1 MLPQNFTEAK
11 VRFSS
16 NNIEDNILSFYVA
29 RQPILDK
36 ERKLF
41 AYELLLR
48 DSLENIFP
56 NKLNDDEATAKI
68 IEGLEFNLGLESLTQ
83 GSLAFINFT
92 HNSLINGYPLLLDKE
107 QIVVEILETAKPG
120 KKLLAAC
127 IDLKEKGY
135 TIALDD
141 YEHDPRWK
149 HFFPYVDIIKL
160 DYSLTSEQQFQE
172 IITILKPYPHIKL
185 LAEKIETY
193 SDFQHALSIGC
204 EYFQGYFFSR
214 PEVIKTVAFNPSQ
227 VAVVNLSSEINK
239 DELDIKKITS
249 IFENDVNLSFKL
261 LRYVQSPIFKR
272 DAAIETIKQ
281 AILVLGLEELKRFIC
296 LLFTAQFSL
305 GKPQELTVMAL
316 ARGRFCELMVKATLP
331 THSQSSAFLIGLL
344 SLIDAMVDGNIQEL
358 MNKLPLHKDMKDAI
372 INRKGGSAHFLKLC
386 ELFEKADWQ
395 NIDLFCQQIRVDPEQ
410 SCSLFH
416 EALNW
421 ADHRIS
427 AIY

>member
-1 MLPQNFTEAK
+1 
-11 VRFSS
+11 
-16 NNIEDNILSFYVA
+16 VA

-36 ERKLF
+36 EKKLF

-48 DSLENIFP
+48 DSLDNFFP
-56 NKLNDDEATAKI
+56 KHINDEEATAKI
-68 IEGLEFNLGLESLTQ
+68 IEGLEFNLGLASLTE

-92 HNSLINGYPLLLDKE
+92 HDSLINGYPLLLDKE

-141 YEHDPRWK
+141 YEHDPRWQ

-172 IITILKPYPHIKL
+172 IIAALKPFSHIKL

-193 SDFQHALSIGC
+193 SEFQHALSIGC

-214 PEVIKTVAFNPSQ
+214 PEVIKTIAFNPSQ
-227 VAVVNLSSEINK
+227 VAVVNLLSEINK
-239 DELDIKKITS
+239 DDIDVKKITS
-249 IFENDVNLSFKL
+249 IFENEVNLSFKL
-261 LRYVQSPIFKR
+261 LRYVKSPIFKR
-272 DAAIETIKQ
+272 DVSIESIKQ
-281 AILVLGLEELKRFIC
+281 AILVLGFEELKRFIF
-296 LLFTAQFSL
+296 LLFTAQFSI
-305 GKPQELTVMAL
+305 GKPKELTVMSL
-316 ARGRFCELMVKATLP
+316 ARGRFCELMVKDALP

-344 SLIDAMVDGNIQEL
+344 SLIDAMVDGDIQEL
-358 MNKLPLHKDMKDAI
+358 MDKLPLHQEMKDAI
-372 INRKGGSAHFLKLC
+372 IKRKGESANFLKLC
-386 ELFEKADWQ
+386 ELFEKADWP
-395 NIDLFCQQIRVDPEQ
+395 NIELLCQQLKVDPEK
-410 SCSLFH
+410 SGSLFQ

-421 ADHRIS
+421 ADLRMS
-427 AIY
+427 AIH